1 MNNSKYYTIA
11 VLVGALTMT
20 GIYQQGKLDAG
31 ADAAPAKIA
40 VVNVAK
46 VIQDCKEFKTW
57 QEQKQKEAQQIEAE
71 FAAMKS
77 ELDSLT
83 ANLKIHTP
91 GTDDYR
97 SLMKKFIEKRAILQS
112 KDTAYKE
119 MWNGE
124 KEQWTESLYE
134 KLLGVV
140 EDVAEKKGLDIVMSN
155 EDLDLKDPMRPDI
168 LQTIVTKKLLYHNSQ
183 YDITAEVLAAFDEA
197 K

>member
-1 MNNSKYYTIA
+1 MKNSKYYTIA
-11 VLVGALTMT
+11 VLAGALIMM
-20 GIYQQGKLDAG
+20 GVYQQDKLDAAG
-31 ADAAPAKIA
+31 DAAPAKIA
-40 VVNVAK
+40 VVNVTK
-46 VIQDCKEFKTW
+46 VIQECKKFKTW

-71 FAAMKS
+71 FTAMKS
-77 ELDSLT
+77 ELDSLS

-119 MWNGE
+119 LWNGE

-134 KLLGVV
+134 KLLLVI
-140 EDVAEKKGLDIVMSN
+140 EDVAKKKGLDIVMAN

-168 LQTIVTKKLLYHNSQ
+168 LQTIVTKKLLYHNPQ